1 MSSKPVSKKK
11 KMLNIS
17 DSREGHSLRTLVLSR
32 ALLVFSIYRR
42 IPQLAL
48 MILSNIQQLISGW
61 SVYFLC
67 IDRFQL
73 SICLSLYHPYVT
85 VVPEHEGQHLDTDPK
100 ICQHCLKFFLLAPDK
115 AVATLISFPV
125 FILNLSDRKSA
136 RPANIP
142 LLLKCHSLNYKSAVC
157 FLFCKIY

>member
-48 MILSNIQQLISGW
+48 MILSNI
-61 SVYFLC
+61 
-67 IDRFQL
+67 
-73 SICLSLYHPYVT
+73 
-85 VVPEHEGQHLDTDPK
+85 
-100 ICQHCLKFFLLAPDK
+100 
-115 AVATLISFPV
+115 
-125 FILNLSDRKSA
+125 
-136 RPANIP
+136 
-142 LLLKCHSLNYKSAVC
+142 
-157 FLFCKIY
+157 